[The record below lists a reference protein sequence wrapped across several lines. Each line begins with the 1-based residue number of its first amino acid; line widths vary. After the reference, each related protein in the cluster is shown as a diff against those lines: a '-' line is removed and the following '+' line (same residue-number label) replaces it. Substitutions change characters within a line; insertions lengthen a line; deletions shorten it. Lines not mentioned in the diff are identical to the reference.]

1 MIFEFSINQTSLQGD
16 KNILN
21 LLYHW
26 LSFSWGG
33 CVDEASDIRASCQG
47 YESGNG
53 RGAGGGQSWGLIYE
67 YEEKYFY

>member
-53 RGAGGGQSWGLIYE
+53 RGGGGQSWGLIYE